1 MTGITRT
8 PGMTRLQG
16 GGGGGLV
23 APFFEQKIQ
32 GYFFKDTFLKDSNQ
46 RLESMTFNV
55 LLEKRF
61 VVFPFL

>member
-1 MTGITRT
+1 M

-16 GGGGGLV
+16 GGEGV

-32 GYFFKDTFLKDSNQ
+32 GYFFKDSNQ
-46 RLESMTFNV
+46 RLESVSFNV

-61 VVFPFL
+61 VVFTFL

>member
-16 GGGGGLV
+16 GFV
-23 APFFEQKIQ
+23 PFFDQKNQ

>member
-1 MTGITRT
+1 MTEITRT
-8 PGMTRLQG
+8 PGMTRLG
-16 GGGGGLV
+16 GGGGFV
-23 APFFEQKIQ
+23 PFFEQKIQ

>member
-16 GGGGGLV
+16 GGGGV
-23 APFFEQKIQ
+23 VPFFEQKIQ
-32 GYFFKDTFLKDSNQ
+32 GYFFKDTFLKDSHQ
-46 RLESMTFNV
+46 RLESLTFNV